1 MIYLVR
7 LPSVKSLTGRSRAS
21 IYKDMQDGLL
31 PSPIKCGTRS
41 VAWLQ
46 HEIEAVI
53 MARVK
58 GQSEDQIRALVIE
71 LESKRGEA
79 A

>member
-1 MIYLVR
+1 
-7 LPSVKSLTGRSRAS
+7 
-21 IYKDMQDGLL
+21 MQDGLL

>member
-1 MIYLVR
+1 MISLIR
-7 LPSVKSLTGRSRAS
+7 LPVLKTLTGRSRAS
-21 IYKDMQDGLL
+21 VYKDMQEGLL
-31 PSPIKCGTRS
+31 PSPIKCGARS

-46 HEIEAVI
+46 NEVEAVI

-58 GQSEDQIRALVIE
+58 GKSEDEIRALVTE
-71 LESKRGEA
+71 LEQRRGEA

>member
-1 MIYLVR
+1 MIYLLK

-31 PSPIKCGTRS
+31 PSPIKCGARS

-53 MARVK
+53 MARVRGK
-58 GQSEDQIRALVIE
+58 SEDQIRALVAE
-71 LESKRGEA
+71 LEQKRGA
-79 A
+79 AA